1 MEDDDPSPAEQMVH
15 DLGLDP
21 ALDER
26 IEDDPLLRQA
36 RRNVADT
43 ARRARELRDV
53 PDDDEPDPK
62 HPPT

>member
-1 MEDDDPSPAEQMVH
+1 MEDDDRSPAEQMVH

-26 IEDDPLLRQA
+26 IGDDPLLRQA

-53 PDDDEPDPK
+53 PDDDTDRPK
-62 HPPT
+62 

>member
-1 MEDDDPSPAEQMVH
+1 MEDDDRSPAEQMVH

-26 IEDDPLLRQA
+26 IGDDPLLRQA

-53 PDDDEPDPK
+53 PDDDK
-62 HPPT
+62 THPPK

>member
-1 MEDDDPSPAEQMVH
+1 MDDDDDLSPAEQMVH

-26 IEDDPLLRQA
+26 IGDDPLLRQA

-53 PDDDEPDPK
+53 SDDDEA
-62 HPPT
+62 PPA